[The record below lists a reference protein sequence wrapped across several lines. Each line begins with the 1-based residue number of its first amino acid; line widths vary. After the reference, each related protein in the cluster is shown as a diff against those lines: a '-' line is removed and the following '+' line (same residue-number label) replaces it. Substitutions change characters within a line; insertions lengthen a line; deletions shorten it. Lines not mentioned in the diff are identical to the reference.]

1 MIVIDAFAEI
11 MAAAARFYWVVASA
25 IAIVVS
31 AIAIVV
37 FGIRWRGY
45 SSISAVPAVAT
56 ITVFVC
62 FVILKSYL

>member
-11 MAAAARFYWVVASA
+11 MAAAARFYWVV
-25 IAIVVS
+25 
-31 AIAIVV
+31 AIVV

>member
-11 MAAAARFYWVVASA
+11 MAAAARFYWVVA
-25 IAIVVS
+25 S

>member
-25 IAIVVS
+25 IAIVV
-31 AIAIVV
+31 

-45 SSISAVPAVAT
+45 SSISAVPTVAT